1 LISIK
6 GGWDLPA
13 LGCLEGIGPAAATRT
28 VNGVLNLT
36 QKRKFSS
43 TKVDNYRL
51 RSSRFPAN
59 ISEDVLMSA
68 DKDKWIAD
76 IPKCGPQ
83 GARDCCHA
91 TASLRHSTHAQP
103 RPSAEAAAFS
113 SLERYRGRSDL
124 NF

>member
-1 LISIK
+1 VLQRGQSSVASGSPLHMTTSLIFPLISQLISIK

-76 IPKCGPQ
+76 IQNAVRKE
-83 GARDCCHA
+83 RA
-91 TASLRHSTHAQP
+91 TVES
-103 RPSAEAAAFS
+103 
-113 SLERYRGRSDL
+113 
-124 NF
+124 